1 MSYKERFKQIVSNID
16 RPGIDELMLMLDK
29 TDFYIAPASTR
40 HHEAYEGGLVEHCV
54 HVFDYLSSDDYTR
67 SNFSLE
73 TIAVVALFHDL
84 CKIGQYKVEMRN
96 TKDENGKWIQVPYY
110 TVDDPFPYG
119 HGEKSV
125 LMLQDFIKLST
136 DEIMAIRWHMGAY
149 VGQQDWN
156 TLANAYKAFP
166 LALLLHQADM
176 RATYL
181 EKDLKKA

>member
-1 MSYKERFKQIVSNID
+1 MSAYKERFKEIASKID
-16 RPGIDELMLMLDK
+16 REGIYDLMDMLDK
-29 TDFYIAPASTR
+29 TDFYTAPASSR

-54 HVFDYLSSDDYTR
+54 HVYDFLKSDPLAEKFEEDT
-67 SNFSLE
+67 LA
-73 TIAVVALFHDL
+73 IVALFHDV

-96 TKDENGKWIQVPYY
+96 TKDEKGKWIQVPYY

-125 LMLQDFIKLST
+125 LMLQDFIRLGA
-136 DEIMAIRWHMGAY
+136 DELMAIRWHMGAY
-149 VGQQDWN
+149 SGQQDWN

-166 LALLLHQADM
+166 LALMLHQADM